1 MQKARL
7 CQVSK
12 KVSEGMDLHS
22 LRQLIKSHWHLSTLE
37 ILRSTGPSNFNR
49 LYDISGLNP
58 KTLTS
63 VLKDLVGMG
72 LVERKVVSQRPL
84 AVSYSITEKGIGVV
98 SLDCPFITSNI

>member
-1 MQKARL
+1 MQRARL
-7 CQVSK
+7 CPVSK
-12 KVSEGMDLHS
+12 KVSEGMDLQS

-37 ILRSTGPSNFNR
+37 VLKSLGSSNFNK

-72 LVERKVVSQRPL
+72 LVERKVVSQHPL
-84 AVSYSITEKGIGVV
+84 AVSYSITEKGISVV
-98 SLDCPFITSNI
+98 SLDCPFITSGI